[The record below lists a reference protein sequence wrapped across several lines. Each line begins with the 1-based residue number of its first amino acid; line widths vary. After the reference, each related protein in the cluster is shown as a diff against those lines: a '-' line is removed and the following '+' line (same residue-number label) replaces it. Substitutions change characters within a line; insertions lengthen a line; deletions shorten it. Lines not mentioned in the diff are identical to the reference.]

1 MRIRAVI
8 VACLTAAA
16 SLLIATPAQAAPPL
30 STSTRCISTP
40 QEVIAAATPVLTP
53 SAIADCAELDP
64 HLVRLSIPDADGRL
78 KSKQRVSL
86 VVVIWSSAPAFA
98 QWDDPPQ
105 NGNGQPDDA
114 GHNHGDQVAYH
125 VGDHE
130 VRG

>member
-16 SLLIATPAQAAPPL
+16 SLLIATPAQAAP
-30 STSTRCISTP
+30 
-40 QEVIAAATPVLTP
+40 AAVYIYKVYFD
-53 SAIADCAELDP
+53 SAGSNRGSNSSINVECHADCAEVDP
-64 HLVRLSIPDADGRL
+64 HLVRLSIPDPDGRL
-78 KSKQRVSL
+78 RSKQRVSL
-86 VVVIWSSAPAFA
+86 VVVIGSSAPAFA

-105 NGNGQPDDA
+105 DGNGQPDDA
-114 GHNHGDQVAYH
+114 GHNHGGQVAYH